1 MAELSVRESADQS
14 IEDML
19 RACER
24 SAVHLEMRDGYM
36 RSDPDFIAWRAGQRW
51 DPADR
56 ESWWH
61 PWYQATSDV
70 TSRGVEI
77 RRARIVSEPLSDYVR
92 YEYDCAFMNILAGE
106 QVRWLP
112 RRRATD
118 LALPGNDFWL
128 YDGRLLVV
136 IHFTGEG
143 ESAGTEMTTDP
154 DVIKLCASAFEAVW
168 DRAIPHE
175 DYRPA

>member
-1 MAELSVRESADQS
+1 
-14 IEDML
+14 
-19 RACER
+19 
-24 SAVHLEMRDGYM
+24 MRDGYM
-36 RSDPDFIAWRAGQRW
+36 RSDPDFAAWRDGQRW

-77 RRARIVSEPLSDYVR
+77 RRARIVSEPLSEYVR
-92 YEYDCAFMNILAGE
+92 YEYDCTFMNIIGGE
-106 QVRWLP
+106 KVRWLP

-128 YDGRLLVV
+128 FDDQVV
-136 IHFTGEG
+136 RF
-143 ESAGTEMTTDP
+143 SYFAGNGAYVGDEVTEEAA
-154 DVIKLCASAFEAVW
+154 VVKLCASAFEAVW
-168 DRAIPHE
+168 QRGIDHQQ
-175 DYRPA
+175 YRPN

>member
-1 MAELSVRESADQS
+1 MAELALTEWVDQS

-36 RSDPDFIAWRAGQRW
+36 RSDPDFAAWRDGQRW

-77 RRARIVSEPLSDYVR
+77 RRARIVSEPLSEYVR
-92 YEYDCAFMNILAGE
+92 YEYDCTFMNIIGGE
-106 QVRWLP
+106 KVRWLP

-118 LALPGNDFWL
+118 LALPGNDFWPF
-128 YDGRLLVV
+128 DGRIVLVN
-136 IHFTGEG
+136 HFTGEG
-143 ESAGTEMTTDP
+143 ESAAHETTTDLA
-154 DVIKLCASAFEAVW
+154 VVKLFATAFEAVW
-168 DRAIPHE
+168 GRAIPQDE
-175 DYRPA
+175 YRPT